1 MFNVRGLDGR
11 HAVRTWRVAI
21 AAWLLLAFVAT
32 AEDDVRAYDIPAQPL
47 EQAVE
52 RFSVSSGWSV
62 MYAGELAAGRR
73 SYPLHA
79 SLPPL
84 QALQTLLQETGVEA
98 EVIGAQRVV
107 LRLGAQPER
116 AAGTVGLLPE
126 SERSRRFGG
135 LQQRL
140 RDAFCDDPLLA
151 PGRYAATLRFR
162 ITAEGH
168 VDEAELLVGSGDA
181 RRDRRLLLAIGRLA
195 PSIDA
200 AALPQPVT
208 LQIQPSRAD
217 HDCGRRQPLP

>member
-1 MFNVRGLDGR
+1 
-11 HAVRTWRVAI
+11 
-21 AAWLLLAFVAT
+21 
-32 AEDDVRAYDIPAQPL
+32 
-47 EQAVE
+47 
-52 RFSVSSGWSV
+52 
-62 MYAGELAAGRR
+62 
-73 SYPLHA
+73 
-79 SLPPL
+79 
-84 QALQTLLQETGVEA
+84 
-98 EVIGAQRVV
+98 VIGAQRVV

-116 AAGTVGLLPE
+116 AAGPVGLLPE

-168 VDEAELLVGSGDA
+168 VDDAELLVGSGDA

-200 AALPQPVT
+200 ASTVPHTMSSGRSPHRTTTVATAASSEGSTAPGTPRSGHSAQVSRTKAPNPTTSTASAVT
-208 LQIQPSRAD
+208 ASHSGAPENEATIRHPSHDAPKTTLARA
-217 HDCGRRQPLP
+217 RARPLRGVRSVK